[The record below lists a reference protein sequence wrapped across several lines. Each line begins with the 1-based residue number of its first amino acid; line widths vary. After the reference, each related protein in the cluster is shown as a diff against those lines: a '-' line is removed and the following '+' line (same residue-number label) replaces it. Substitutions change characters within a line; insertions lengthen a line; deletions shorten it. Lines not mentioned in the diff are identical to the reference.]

1 MVVKVSMG
9 NDIWKE
15 LAVAAEK
22 DRKEY
27 DPKINPTEANIL
39 IGRIMGSYDDP
50 EEYYRIRDDVKNFLN
65 SDASE
70 RDKSKVRGYTEYLAI
85 MLLMRLKKECYDL

>member
-1 MVVKVSMG
+1 MG

-15 LAVAAEK
+15 VVIAAEK

-27 DPKINPTEANIL
+27 DPRINPTEANIL
-39 IGRIMGSYDDP
+39 IDRIMGSYDDP
-50 EEYYRIRDDVKNFLN
+50 EEYYRIRDDVKNFLT

-70 RDKSKVRGYTEYLAI
+70 RDKNKVRGYTEHLAI
-85 MLLMRLKKECYDL
+85 MLDAVKKGML